1 MAAAGAAVGTGAATR
16 QAERLSAES
25 RARRTD
31 TKVPPSRA
39 GRSPARATIL
49 LVGGVFAVVVVAVV
63 LVLGSGGGGKSSV
76 QSSTAGQS
84 TAGTTHHTHHT
95 QTSPNHGE
103 SSAAAA
109 SPASTTVAVL
119 NGTSINGLAHSL
131 SKDLQQNGY
140 AQASALNGTPPGS
153 HPTTVIEYTGG
164 HHAEAQGVASALG
177 VTQVQPIETAV
188 ASLAGAAT
196 VVVIAG
202 EDKASAVGETSGAG
216 GGGASSATGQ

>member
-1 MAAAGAAVGTGAATR
+1 
-16 QAERLSAES
+16 
-25 RARRTD
+25 
-31 TKVPPSRA
+31 
-39 GRSPARATIL
+39 
-49 LVGGVFAVVVVAVV
+49 
-63 LVLGSGGGGKSSV
+63 V
-76 QSSTAGQS
+76 QGSTAGQS
-84 TAGTTHHTHHT
+84 TASTTHHTHHT
-95 QTSPNHGE
+95 QTRPNHGE

-131 SKDLQQNGY
+131 SKDLQQSGY

-153 HPTTVIEYTGG
+153 HPTTVIEYSSG
-164 HHAEAQGVASALG
+164 HHAEAQGVASALS
-177 VTQVQPIETAV
+177 VTQVQPMETAV
-188 ASLAGAAT
+188 SSLAGAAT